1 MAPLTEVSRLGNV
14 EVYFRGKWRFAQV
27 LSIGEDGWRRV
38 RLRKDGREVTVAPYE
53 TRVVKFFVK
62 S

>member
-1 MAPLTEVSRLGNV
+1 VTLVEARSLANV
-14 EVYFRGKWRFAQV
+14 EVWFRGKWRFAQV
-27 LSIGEDGWRRV
+27 LGIGEDGWRRV

>member
-1 MAPLTEVSRLGNV
+1 MTVTELKGMANV

-38 RLRKDGREVTVAPYE
+38 RIKKDGREVTVAPYE
-53 TRVVKFFVK
+53 TRAIKFFVK